1 MMTKEYW
8 IADAVEGGFDGP
20 FTEEEATESLEYW
33 IANGITKEK
42 AIQDVTGL
50 SDEEIEKGVRGFY
63 SIAEKDQGRATI
75 GIMGDAG
82 PKISD
87 HSHYWYDRARVLL
100 RSR

>member
-1 MMTKEYW
+1 MMTNEYW
-8 IADAVEGGFDGP
+8 IADAVDGCFDGP
-20 FTEEEATESLEYW
+20 LTEEEAQESLEYW

-63 SIAEKDQGRATI
+63 RVVDKSQGQTTM
-75 GIMGDAG
+75 GFMGDAG
-82 PKISD
+82 PKISA

-100 RSR
+100 RSH